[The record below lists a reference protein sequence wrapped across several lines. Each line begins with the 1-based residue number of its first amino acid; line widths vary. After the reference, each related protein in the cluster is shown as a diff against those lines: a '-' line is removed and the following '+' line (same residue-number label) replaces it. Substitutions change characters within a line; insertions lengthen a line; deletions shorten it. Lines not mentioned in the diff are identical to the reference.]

1 MKYRIVQ
8 EWDREILARA
18 VQQWIEQGWM
28 PQGGVA
34 VDHTRG
40 CFIQAM
46 VKAS

>member
-18 VQQWIEQGWM
+18 VQQWIDEGWM

-34 VDHTRG
+34 VEGVQRLLWVRRW
-40 CFIQAM
+40 A
-46 VKAS
+46 K

>member
-8 EWDREILARA
+8 EWDRDLLART
-18 VQQWIEQGWM
+18 VQQWIEQGWQ

-40 CFIQAM
+40 MFIQAM
-46 VKAS
+46 VKAA